1 MNDSQIKH
9 KEYSSAI
16 EEIEGDEEKEN
27 SRAKSVE
34 TNSARVHKRFEKIE
48 FHNEY

>member
-1 MNDSQIKH
+1 MNDSHMKH

-27 SRAKSVE
+27 SRAKSAE